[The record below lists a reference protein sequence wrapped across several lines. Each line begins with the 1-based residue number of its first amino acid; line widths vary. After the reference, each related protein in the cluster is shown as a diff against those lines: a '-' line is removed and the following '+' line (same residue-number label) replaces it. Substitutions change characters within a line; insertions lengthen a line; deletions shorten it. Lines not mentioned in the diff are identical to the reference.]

1 METIV
6 TLAILIVLAI
16 LGTGLIL
23 SSLTLVRDYGR
34 PGFLAFLSGVGL
46 LALTYFFIMPALLD
60 HSDGSELIKLRAD
73 LQASKNKTA
82 EAERQVSEINAQ
94 LNRATAARI
103 DTAALLET
111 SLSSIE
117 GDTAKVVQQY
127 SEAES
132 RVYLERAASR
142 MAAGPSET
150 PAQHLTRIRST
161 LEALR
166 HLKSREPF
174 APAAVQAQPAPTAR
188 MDDTRDLMQLKDSM
202 STRRET
208 PSYDVEVY
216 PDKELIGGRKG
227 KYYVVDLKDAANGIR
242 YYFEGGKY
250 SIPRSDAEF
259 RKSLNTFVADVLSK
273 MEGKVRYDLFVRGS
287 ADKKPYSGTFEKGLK
302 YEQLVLLKNAGNDRY
317 LSEPQTVRLDQSVRN
332 TDLPNLRAAFM
343 RDVVA
348 ETYPIKPPLIL
359 EGAVSSNTSDR
370 DRNVELILF
379 ADW

>member
-1 METIV
+1 M

-34 PGFLAFLSGVGL
+34 PGFLAFTSGVGL

-60 HSDGSELIKLRAD
+60 RNDGSELVKLRAD
-73 LQASKNKTA
+73 LQASQNKA
-82 EAERQVSEINAQ
+82 AKAERQTSDINAQ
-94 LNRATAARI
+94 LNKATAARI
-103 DTAALLET
+103 DAAASLET

-117 GDTAKVVQQY
+117 SDTAQVVQQY

-132 RVYLERAASR
+132 RVYLEPAASIVVP
-142 MAAGPSET
+142 GTTET
-150 PAQHLTRIRST
+150 PAQHLTRIRSA
-161 LEALR
+161 LAALR
-166 HLKSREPF
+166 HLKPREPF
-174 APAAVQAQPAPTAR
+174 APAAVQAQPVPTAR
-188 MDDTRDLMQLKDSM
+188 MDDARDLMQLKDSM
-202 STRRET
+202 STRLET

-227 KYYVVDLKDAANGIR
+227 KYYVIDLKNAANGIR

-250 SIPRSDAEF
+250 SIPRGDAEF
-259 RKSLNTFVADVLSK
+259 RKSLNTFIADVLSK

-287 ADKKPYSGTFEKGLK
+287 ADKKPYTGTFEKGLE
-302 YEQLVLLKNAGNDRY
+302 YEQLALLKNAGNDRY
-317 LSEPQTVRLDQSVRN
+317 LNEPQTVRLDRTVRN

-348 ETYPIKPPLIL
+348 DT
-359 EGAVSSNTSDR
+359 
-370 DRNVELILF
+370 
-379 ADW
+379 